1 MKPLF
6 IEEMIRLF
14 FNHCSNNPQSFVDIF
29 NRSTSIIGYNFRC
42 SEHRFTH
49 VSNSFKGI
57 LGYNQQN
64 ILNNEN
70 FISKIVH
77 PQDKDVINECLK
89 KSIYSSITTS
99 QLSDFY
105 QFEKVKCR
113 AKHIRGNWKYF
124 IIYAQGYWND
134 LGKSNDKIGLIVDER
149 IRSISENEKGNDAA
163 ADSIDLNRNNPKS
176 RKTNFTKFT
185 KNIFPRENEVL
196 EMISNGLVSKEIA
209 NQLHIS
215 DSTVITHRKNLITK
229 LNVRNTAELIKK
241 AALHMLI

>member
-1 MKPLF
+1 MQPLF
-6 IEEMIRLF
+6 IEEMLRLF
-14 FNHCSNNPQSFVDIF
+14 FNHCSNNPQSFVNIF
-29 NRSTSIIGYNFRC
+29 NQSTSIIGYNFRC

-89 KSIYSSITTS
+89 KSFYSSIATS
-99 QLSDFY
+99 QVSDIY
-105 QFEKVKCR
+105 QFKQVKCR

-149 IRSISENEKGNDAA
+149 IRSNHENENRSDDD
-163 ADSIDLNRNNPKS
+163 ADSIDINRNNPNA
-176 RKTNFTKFT
+176 RKTNLTKYT
-185 KNIFPRENEVL
+185 KNISPRENEVL

-215 DSTVITHRKNLITK
+215 DSTVITHRKNLIIK

-241 AALHMLI
+241 AARQMLI